1 MRCERAIRDVSPHCH
16 SLRRVW
22 LGGPHLLERI
32 AELMSTALM
41 QLVKVHAQPPPVEA
55 ALGRLLVS
63 CAASALKASQMPG
76 IEPAGRDSFLI
87 AIDRL
92 HDRLSMRCWAPALS
106 ALLLPRIASAVGLC
120 SGPTALTEAAM
131 ALSAVTS
138 ESFLFG
144 LQLESHLRVLS
155 SCHMYAL
162 VHQTVACMLRPAEVT
177 REIAYTTV
185 NTLSFCARAMAVH
198 VSDFVEAATGYY
210 CGISATSISS
220 PPLPRRLPVPL
231 LERLVPPLLQL
242 INSPLLDLLSVM
254 QHVPVEATNEVWQW
268 HCPSSSIPPVQ
279 MLPASMDPNAAGAE
293 VAMQVSRWADGG
305 GLLEDVC
312 RGVHAGVWVRGWVAG
327 WLGRGR

>member
-1 MRCERAIRDVSPHCH
+1 
-16 SLRRVW
+16 
-22 LGGPHLLERI
+22 
-32 AELMSTALM
+32 MSTALM

-177 REIAYTTV
+177 REIVYTTFT
-185 NTLSFCARAMAVH
+185 TLSFCALSIAVL
-198 VSDFVEAATGYY
+198 VSDFVEAAVDHY
-210 CGISATSISS
+210 GISATFISS
-220 PPLPRRLPVPL
+220 APLPRLPVPL
-231 LERLVPPLLQL
+231 LERLIPPLLQL
-242 INSPLLDLLSVM
+242 LHSPLLDLLAVM
-254 QHVPVEATNEVWQW
+254 QHVPVEATNEVRRW
-268 HCPSSSIPPVQ
+268 HCPSSSITPVH
-279 MLPASMDPNAAGAE
+279 MLPASMDPDAAGSE
-293 VAMQVSRWADGG
+293 VAMQVSGWADGG
-305 GLLEDVC
+305 GLLEDVSEVC
-312 RGVHAGVWVRGWVAG
+312 MRVCG
-327 WLGRGR
+327 